1 MFRLGPPKYSL
12 GIDIG
17 SSALKFVQ
25 MKKTKQGPQIINHG
39 YEKYS
44 AGVFQDGVLQDPS
57 AVIQMIKNLKK
68 EYGLK
73 YDQVFTAITSSN
85 TILRFLPLPD
95 MGDEELAHAID
106 GEAEQYVP
114 YPLDT
119 VNIHFAKLAKVE
131 QEGMTR
137 ILCLLAVAQKEYV
150 ENIVDIFKA
159 VGVSQLDCLDIDS
172 LAVINALDNFLKK
185 SAQGEQIGDVD
196 SLEDMEQIQDSV
208 EIEAE
213 SSSDDEVV
221 AIVSIGAR
229 STIINVLKDGI
240 LRFSRNVPI
249 SGNNITDVIRS
260 VYKVTVEEAEDIKIE
275 KSKEAVEGNEDQ
287 EFSDVVH
294 TTVEEIAGEIRRSF
308 DYYKAQHREPVIHRV
323 FLTGGTAKLK
333 DIDVLLSNEL
343 SVDVEIADP
352 SYGLLKDMDNPEL
365 FEENLQEYTVAIG
378 LALRGC
384 GTNEDA

>member
-25 MKKTKQGPQIINHG
+25 IKKTKQGPQIINHG
-39 YEKYS
+39 HEKYS
-44 AGVFQDGVLQDPS
+44 PGVFQDGVLQDPN
-57 AVIQMIKNLKK
+57 AVIQMLKNLKK

-73 YDQVFTAITSSN
+73 YDQVYTAITSSN

-119 VNIHFAKLAKVE
+119 VNIHFAKLAKIE

-137 ILCLLAVAQKEYV
+137 LLCLLAVAQKEHV
-150 ENIVDIFKA
+150 QGIVDIFKA
-159 VGVSQLDCLDIDS
+159 VGVKQLDSLDIDS
-172 LAVINALDNFLKK
+172 LAVINALNNFLKRTK
-185 SAQGEQIGDVD
+185 AEVTEGVDDVV
-196 SLEDMEQIQDSV
+196 DMDP
-208 EIEAE
+208 E
-213 SSSDDEVV
+213 SENSSDNMGLGEDEVV
-221 AIVSIGAR
+221 AIVSIGAK
-229 STIINVLKDGI
+229 STIINVLKGGV

-260 VYKVTVEEAEDIKIE
+260 VYKVTMEEAEDIKIE
-275 KSKEAVEGNEDQ
+275 KSREALEGNVDE
-287 EFSDVVH
+287 EFTDVVH

-333 DIDVLLSNEL
+333 DIDLLLSNEL

-365 FEENLQEYTVAIG
+365 FEENLQEYGVAIG

-384 GTNEDA
+384 ATDEDS

>member
-25 MKKTKQGPQIINHG
+25 IKKTKQGPQIINHG
-39 YEKYS
+39 HEKYS
-44 AGVFQDGVLQDPS
+44 PGVFQDGVLQDPN
-57 AVIQMIKNLKK
+57 AVIQMLKSLKK

-73 YDQVFTAITSSN
+73 YDQVYTAITSSN

-119 VNIHFAKLAKVE
+119 VNIHFAKLAKIE

-137 ILCLLAVAQKEYV
+137 LLCLLAVAQKEHV
-150 ENIVDIFKA
+150 QGIVDIFKA
-159 VGVSQLDCLDIDS
+159 VGVSQLDSLDIDS
-172 LAVINALDNFLKK
+172 LAVINALNNFLKR
-185 SAQGEQIGDVD
+185 AQTEVSEDIDTVDDLDPESVASNDQAGLGE
-196 SLEDMEQIQDSV
+196 
-208 EIEAE
+208 
-213 SSSDDEVV
+213 DEVV
-221 AIVSIGAR
+221 AIVSIGAK
-229 STIINVLKDGI
+229 STIINVLKGGI

-260 VYKVTVEEAEDIKIE
+260 VYKVTMEEAEDIKIE
-275 KSKEAVEGNEDQ
+275 KSREALEGNVDE
-287 EFSDVVH
+287 EFTDVVH

-333 DIDVLLSNEL
+333 DIDLLLSNEL
-343 SVDVEIADP
+343 SVDVELADP
-352 SYGLLKDMDNPEL
+352 SYGLLKDMENPEL
-365 FEENLQEYTVAIG
+365 FEENLQEYAVAIG

-384 GTNEDA
+384 TTEEDS

>member
-39 YEKYS
+39 HEKYS
-44 AGVFQDGVLQDPS
+44 AGVFRDGVLQDPS

-150 ENIVDIFKA
+150 ENIVDIFKS

-172 LAVINALDNFLKK
+172 LAIINALNNFLQK
-185 SAQGEQIGDVD
+185 SPQGEQIGDD
-196 SLEDMEQIQDSV
+196 NSLDDMEQIQDSAD
-208 EIEAE
+208 IGAE

-221 AIVSIGAR
+221 A
-229 STIINVLKDGI
+229 L
-240 LRFSRNVPI
+240 
-249 SGNNITDVIRS
+249 
-260 VYKVTVEEAEDIKIE
+260 
-275 KSKEAVEGNEDQ
+275 
-287 EFSDVVH
+287 
-294 TTVEEIAGEIRRSF
+294 
-308 DYYKAQHREPVIHRV
+308 
-323 FLTGGTAKLK
+323 
-333 DIDVLLSNEL
+333 
-343 SVDVEIADP
+343 
-352 SYGLLKDMDNPEL
+352 
-365 FEENLQEYTVAIG
+365 
-378 LALRGC
+378 
-384 GTNEDA
+384 

>member
-1 MFRLGPPKYSL
+1 MPWCKGNLHTHTNKSDG
-12 GIDIG
+12 D
-17 SSALKFVQ
+17 SSPEVVVKWYQENVAAETNAKNA
-25 MKKTKQGPQIINHG
+25 TA
-39 YEKYS
+39 EK
-44 AGVFQDGVLQDPS
+44 ARTD
-57 AVIQMIKNLKK
+57 AVSDLKK

-137 ILCLLAVAQKEYV
+137 ILCLLAVAQKEHV
-150 ENIVDIFKA
+150 QNIVDIFKA

-172 LAVINALDNFLKK
+172 LAVINALGNFLKK
-185 SAQGEQIGDVD
+185 SGQEQKIEDGD
-196 SLEDMEQIQDSV
+196 SLEDLEQMEDSV
-208 EIEAE
+208 MVGTE
-213 SSSDDEVV
+213 SSEDEVV

-229 STIINVLKDGI
+229 STIINVLKGGI

-275 KSKEAVEGNEDQ
+275 KSKEAVEGTEDQ

-343 SVDVEIADP
+343 SVDVEIGDP
-352 SYGLLKDMDNPEL
+352 SHGLLKDMDNPEL

-384 GTNEDA
+384 ATTEDA

>member
-25 MKKTKQGPQIINHG
+25 IKKTKQGPQIINHG
-39 YEKYS
+39 HEKYS
-44 AGVFQDGVLQDPS
+44 PGVFQDGVLQDPN
-57 AVIQMIKNLKK
+57 AVIQMLKSLKK

-73 YDQVFTAITSSN
+73 YDQVYTAITSSN

-119 VNIHFAKLAKVE
+119 VNIHFAKLAKIE

-137 ILCLLAVAQKEYV
+137 LLCLLAVAQKEHV
-150 ENIVDIFKA
+150 QGIVDIFKA
-159 VGVSQLDCLDIDS
+159 VGVSQLDSLDIDS
-172 LAVINALDNFLKK
+172 LAEINALNNFLKR
-185 SAQGEQIGDVD
+185 AQTEVSEDIDNVDDLDPESVASNDQAGLGE
-196 SLEDMEQIQDSV
+196 
-208 EIEAE
+208 
-213 SSSDDEVV
+213 DEVV
-221 AIVSIGAR
+221 AIVSIGAK
-229 STIINVLKDGI
+229 STIINVLKGGI

-260 VYKVTVEEAEDIKIE
+260 VYKVTMEEAEDIKIE
-275 KSKEAVEGNEDQ
+275 KSREALEGNVDE
-287 EFSDVVH
+287 EFTDVVH
-294 TTVEEIAGEIRRSF
+294 TTVEEIAGEIRRTF

-333 DIDVLLSNEL
+333 DIDLLLSNEL
-343 SVDVEIADP
+343 SVDVELADP
-352 SYGLLKDMDNPEL
+352 SYGLLKDMENPEL
-365 FEENLQEYTVAIG
+365 FEENLQEYAVAIG

-384 GTNEDA
+384 TTEEDS

>member
-1 MFRLGPPKYSL
+1 
-12 GIDIG
+12 
-17 SSALKFVQ
+17 
-25 MKKTKQGPQIINHG
+25 
-39 YEKYS
+39 
-44 AGVFQDGVLQDPS
+44 
-57 AVIQMIKNLKK
+57 
-68 EYGLK
+68 
-73 YDQVFTAITSSN
+73 
-85 TILRFLPLPD
+85 

-137 ILCLLAVAQKEYV
+137 ILCLLAVAQKEHV
-150 ENIVDIFKA
+150 ENVVDIFKA

-185 SAQGEQIGDVD
+185 AGEQSQILDD
-196 SLEDMEQIQDSV
+196 ESLEDFDQTTD
-208 EIEAE
+208 AT
-213 SSSDDEVV
+213 SSETSSTMQDEVV

-229 STIINVLKDGI
+229 STIINVLKGGI
-240 LRFSRNVPI
+240 LRFSRNVAI

-275 KSKEAVEGNEDQ
+275 KSKEAVEGSEDQ
-287 EFSDVVH
+287 EFSDVVQ
-294 TTVEEIAGEIRRSF
+294 TTVEEIALEIRRSF
-308 DYYKAQHREPVIHRV
+308 DYYKAQHRESVIHRV

-352 SYGLLKDMDNPEL
+352 SYGLLKDMENPEL

-384 GTNEDA
+384 VTNEDA

>member
-25 MKKTKQGPQIINHG
+25 IKKTKQGPQIVNHG
-39 YEKYS
+39 HEKY
-44 AGVFQDGVLQDPS
+44 APGVFQDGLLQDPN
-57 AVIQMIKNLKK
+57 AIIQMLKNIKK
-68 EYGLK
+68 EFGLK

-137 ILCLLAVAQKEYV
+137 ILCLLAVAQKEHV
-150 ENIVDIFKA
+150 QGIVDIFKA
-159 VGVSQLDCLDIDS
+159 VGVSQLDSLDIDS
-172 LAVINALDNFLKK
+172 LAVINALSNYLNK
-185 SAQGEQIGDVD
+185 SQND
-196 SLEDMEQIQDSV
+196 SGVPLEDGSDPALELGSNVAGESV
-208 EIEAE
+208 INE
-213 SSSDDEVV
+213 DEVV

-229 STIINVLKDGI
+229 STIINVLKGGI

-260 VYKVTVEEAEDIKIE
+260 VYKVTLEEAEDIKIE
-275 KSKEAVEGNEDQ
+275 KSREALEGNEDE
-287 EFSDVVH
+287 EFNDVVH

-343 SVDVEIADP
+343 SVEVELADP
-352 SYGLLKDMDNPEL
+352 SYGLMKDLENPEL
-365 FEENLQEYTVAIG
+365 FEENLQEYAVAIG

-384 GTNEDA
+384 ATGEDA

>member
-1 MFRLGPPKYSL
+1 MFKRRVVVTGIGIISPLGLGQKNNWKRLISGES
-12 GIDIG
+12 GIDTIKSFDASELTCKIG
-17 SSALKFVQ
+17 GEIPLGSLKEGKLDVNEWF
-25 MKKTKQGPQIINHG
+25 
-39 YEKYS
+39 
-44 AGVFQDGVLQDPS
+44 D
-57 AVIQMIKNLKK
+57 IK
-68 EYGLK
+68 
-73 YDQVFTAITSSN
+73 DQ
-85 TILRFLPLPD
+85 R
-95 MGDEELAHAID
+95 
-106 GEAEQYVP
+106 
-114 YPLDT
+114 
-119 VNIHFAKLAKVE
+119 KLAKVE

-137 ILCLLAVAQKEYV
+137 ILCLLAVAQKEHV

-172 LAVINALDNFLKK
+172 LAVINALNNFLKQAVQQEHI
-185 SAQGEQIGDVD
+185 SDPESLDDLEQAPD
-196 SLEDMEQIQDSV
+196 
-208 EIEAE
+208 EAIAEPE
-213 SSSDDEVV
+213 STMDDEVV

-229 STIINVLKDGI
+229 STIINVLKGGI
-240 LRFSRNVPI
+240 PRFSRNVPI

-275 KSKEAVEGNEDQ
+275 KSKEALEGNEDQ

-308 DYYKAQHREPVIHRV
+308 DYYKAQHRESVIHRV

-352 SYGLLKDMDNPEL
+352 SYGLLKDMENPEL

-384 GTNEDA
+384 ATNEDA